1 MKKLLCVIMCVGLI
15 FSLCACTDLNDLSE
29 NLTKAGYEV
38 KAMDE
43 SRIKGLNNDIK
54 YAYSGVGSV
63 TGGIYAVGENREAVF
78 CVCFADKDDMTLMY
92 KQIKEQ
98 LEEGQII
105 DSSGNILVYGDEKGV
120 KVALK

>member
-1 MKKLLCVIMCVGLI
+1 MCIWLI
-15 FSLCACTDLNDLSE
+15 LSLCGCNDLDDLSE

-38 KAMDE
+38 QVMDE
-43 SRIKGLNNDIK
+43 SRITGLNNDIK

-92 KQIKEQ
+92 RQIKDQ

-120 KVALK
+120 KAAVK